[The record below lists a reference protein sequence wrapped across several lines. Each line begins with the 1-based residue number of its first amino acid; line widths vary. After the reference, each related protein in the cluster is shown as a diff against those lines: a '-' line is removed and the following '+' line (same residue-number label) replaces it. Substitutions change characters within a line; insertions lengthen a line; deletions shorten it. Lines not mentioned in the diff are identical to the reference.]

1 MYSDWFFTS
10 LCWCSSWVRGGREGC
25 PGICAVNITTRMP
38 RGYRSYYTQMH
49 TKVLRVFVL
58 PLIVNYTSNKLYTVI
73 MYLFSLSQV
82 ASVFFWVLFFMDRE
96 FIYPSFM
103 EEYIPANGLLNHIW
117 VCT

>member
-38 RGYRSYYTQMH
+38 GGYRSYYTQMH
-49 TKVLRVFVL
+49 TKVLCVFVL

-73 MYLFSLSQV
+73 MYLFFSITGC
-82 ASVFFWVLFFMDRE
+82 F
-96 FIYPSFM
+96 
-103 EEYIPANGLLNHIW
+103 GLLLGLVLYGSRVHISLLHGGIH
-117 VCT
+117 TS